1 MAMHGGGG
9 GGGGGGFFHEDEIL
23 GKAYDARLMRRL
35 IGYLRPYMVGVVVA
49 LVMLLGLSATQV
61 LPPIIAKFIIDS
73 AITPAVSG
81 EIVPAEG
88 LARLGL
94 FGMLYLAVLTAN
106 ALLRYAQSLLTTVV
120 GQKAMY
126 DLRLELFRHLQFLPL
141 SFFDRNPV
149 GRLMTRITN
158 DIDALIDMVSRGVV
172 SIFGDVF
179 VLIGVM
185 LAMILLDYRLA
196 IVTFL
201 ALPVIIGLTAYFR
214 GIMRESF
221 RAIRIRLARVNAYL
235 NETLS
240 GMSVVQ
246 LFTRE
251 RETFRRFDDLN
262 VDLYRANEGS
272 VRAHSTFQPAINFTR
287 ATTGALIFLTGG
299 YFVLQGQLTIG
310 TLLAFWQLIEQFFRP
325 ILDLSEKYNIM
336 QAAMASSERVFRLL
350 DTPRAIS
357 DPPHAIELRHVRG
370 EVTFDHVSFSYQ
382 IAAHAAM
389 PTDDSRA
396 VAPGAPAHVALR
408 AEGEESLQEWV
419 LKDVNFTIAAGE
431 SVAIVGA
438 TGAGKTSII
447 SLISRFYDVQRGK
460 ITLDGVDIRDVRQQD
475 LRRHIGVVLQD
486 PFIFAGTIA
495 SNIRLNDATIT
506 DERVRAAARFVN
518 ADKFIDR
525 LPHGYETVVTERGSM
540 LSVGQKQLLAFA
552 RAIAFNPEILLV
564 LDEATSSVDTE
575 TEHLIQDALAKLM
588 RGRTSIVIAHR
599 LSTIQNVDRIV
610 VLHKGRVVEIGTHR
624 ELLAE
629 RGVYHRLYELQ
640 YRAHQAV

>member
-172 SIFGDVF
+172 SIFGDIAML
-179 VLIGVM
+179 VLISIAM
-185 LAMILLDYRLA
+185 LFLDWRLA
-196 IVTFL
+196 LLTFIS
-201 ALPVIIGLTAYFR
+201 LPILTAITAYFR
-214 GIMRESF
+214 GMMRDSF
-221 RAIRIRLARVNAYL
+221 RAIRIRLARVNVYL

-240 GMSVVQ
+240 GMAIVQ

-251 RETFRRFDDLN
+251 RQTFDQFDALNRDL
-262 VDLYRANEGS
+262 LTANQGQ
-272 VRAHSTFQPAINFTR
+272 VRAMSVFQPTVNFTR
-287 ATTGALIFLTGG
+287 AATTAALFVVGAYWIQQDELSL
-299 YFVLQGQLTIG
+299 G
-310 TLLAFWQLIEQFFRP
+310 TLVAFWQLLNQFFQP

-336 QAAMASSERVFRLL
+336 QAAMASAERGFSML
-350 DTPRAIS
+350 DTKPTIV
-357 DPPHAIELRHVRG
+357 DPPSPVELTHVRG
-370 EVTFDHVSFSYQ
+370 QIRFENVSFAYN
-382 IAAHAAM
+382 
-389 PTDDSRA
+389 
-396 VAPGAPAHVALR
+396 
-408 AEGEESLQEWV
+408 EGEWV
-419 LKDVNFTIAAGE
+419 LRDVDLTISAGE
-431 SVAIVGA
+431 GVAIVGA

-447 SLISRFYDVQRGK
+447 SLISRFYDVQKGR
-460 ITLDGVDIRDVRQQD
+460 ILLDG
-475 LRRHIGVVLQD
+475 
-486 PFIFAGTIA
+486 
-495 SNIRLNDATIT
+495 
-506 DERVRAAARFVN
+506 
-518 ADKFIDR
+518 
-525 LPHGYETVVTERGSM
+525 
-540 LSVGQKQLLAFA
+540 
-552 RAIAFNPEILLV
+552 
-564 LDEATSSVDTE
+564 
-575 TEHLIQDALAKLM
+575 
-588 RGRTSIVIAHR
+588 
-599 LSTIQNVDRIV
+599 
-610 VLHKGRVVEIGTHR
+610 
-624 ELLAE
+624 
-629 RGVYHRLYELQ
+629 
-640 YRAHQAV
+640 